1 MFDIGVPELAV
12 IAIVALVVLGPERLP
27 EVMRQAGKLYRQ
39 VSTWRQQLM
48 ADVQE
53 QIRAGMKEVEEV
65 SATLNSAFQFGES
78 NSGAD
83 PSLPPPP
90 LRQVPALRLQPAKA
104 YDAGPFTLAAWYRDT
119 SPEVVLAPGP
129 HGTRSRVNAQE
140 AFALPQTT
148 SDPLFGN
155 AYVTS
160 TASLISP
167 VHPFDDP
174 FSAGEHPQERRSGP
188 VQMIV
193 SHGTVGHGTVSRLVT
208 ASHGTA
214 NQASRRRGVLP
225 TARAAGRSRAM
236 TAPTASAAGASLA
249 VLGKSGRRR
258 TDRGRRRRRHRGL
271 ALADDDKLS
280 RRRGRATRRHR
291 LLLRRRCHG
300 DRRGRLGDR
309 LINTLAD
316 RRRRGPARRPTDRH
330 DNSPAAGEDPG

>member
-129 HGTRSRVNAQE
+129 HGTRSRVNAHE

-174 FSAGEHPQERRSGP
+174 FSAGEHPQDRRSAP

-193 SHGTVGHGTVSRLVT
+193 SHGTVV
-208 ASHGTA
+208 
-214 NQASRRRGVLP
+214 QASAPHSERLNPVDD
-225 TARAAGRSRAM
+225 RAHHEATVISLFRLGAH
-236 TAPTASAAGASLA
+236 TLESAARTLDLSASQFEKRLADLDQA
-249 VLGKSGRRR
+249 VL
-258 TDRGRRRRRHRGL
+258 TT
-271 ALADDDKLS
+271 A
-280 RRRGRATRRHR
+280 
-291 LLLRRRCHG
+291 
-300 DRRGRLGDR
+300 
-309 LINTLAD
+309 
-316 RRRRGPARRPTDRH
+316 
-330 DNSPAAGEDPG
+330 

>member
-12 IAIVALVVLGPERLP
+12 IAVVALVVLGPERLP

-65 SATLNSAFQFGES
+65 SATLNSAFQFGDL
-78 NSGAD
+78 NSGSG

-90 LRQVPALRLQPAKA
+90 LRQVPALRVQPDKG
-104 YDAGPFTLAAWYRDT
+104 YDAGPFALAAWYRDT
-119 SPEVVLAPGP
+119 SPELVLATT
-129 HGTRSRVNAQE
+129 HHSNRSRANGHE

-174 FSAGEHPQERRSGP
+174 FAPGNQAPDRRNGP
-188 VQMIV
+188 VQVIA
-193 SHGTVGHGTVSRLVT
+193 T
-208 ASHGTA
+208 
-214 NQASRRRGVLP
+214 
-225 TARAAGRSRAM
+225 RSEAIE
-236 TAPTASAAGASLA
+236 ASAPHAEHRTPIDDRAHHEATVISLFRLGAHTLESAARTLDLSASQFEKRIAELDQA
-249 VLGKSGRRR
+249 VLK
-258 TDRGRRRRRHRGL
+258 
-271 ALADDDKLS
+271 
-280 RRRGRATRRHR
+280 
-291 LLLRRRCHG
+291 
-300 DRRGRLGDR
+300 
-309 LINTLAD
+309 
-316 RRRRGPARRPTDRH
+316 PV
-330 DNSPAAGEDPG
+330 

>member
-129 HGTRSRVNAQE
+129 HGTRSRVNVDE

-174 FSAGEHPQERRSGP
+174 FSAGEHPHERRSAP
-188 VQMIV
+188 VQMIA
-193 SHGTVGHGTVSRLVT
+193 SHGTVV
-208 ASHGTA
+208 
-214 NQASRRRGVLP
+214 QASAPHSERLNPVDD
-225 TARAAGRSRAM
+225 RAHHEATVISLCRLGAH
-236 TAPTASAAGASLA
+236 TLESAARTLDLSASQFEKRLADLEQA
-249 VLGKSGRRR
+249 VL
-258 TDRGRRRRRHRGL
+258 TT
-271 ALADDDKLS
+271 A
-280 RRRGRATRRHR
+280 
-291 LLLRRRCHG
+291 
-300 DRRGRLGDR
+300 
-309 LINTLAD
+309 
-316 RRRRGPARRPTDRH
+316 
-330 DNSPAAGEDPG
+330 